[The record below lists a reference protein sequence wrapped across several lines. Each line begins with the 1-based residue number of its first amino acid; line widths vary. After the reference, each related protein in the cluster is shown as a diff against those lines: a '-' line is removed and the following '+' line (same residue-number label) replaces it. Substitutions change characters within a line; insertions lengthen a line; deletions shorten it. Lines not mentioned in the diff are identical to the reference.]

1 MKAKSPKPAS
11 SPAHEAEFSRLVRSF
26 TQAHGAGDSA
36 TALRSIDRAWRMAPR
51 DPETNFLYGRLQLD
65 NGAIDQA
72 IKLFA
77 VAVAGRAY
85 PDYEAAYIAALCL
98 GGQTDLAQQRLEAAL
113 KEFAVIQDGALARAA
128 RQVAIAAA
136 PPFPGWI
143 GVGPDLKL
151 HGELV
156 AQTGTVKLEIAGDS
170 SSPRIERIKCETDR
184 SCVPFTIP
192 TDRTAPAHLTA
203 RIHDRILL
211 GGKLDFPPDFGL
223 DGRVTLSKGTFSG
236 RVTLKWDPSRPLSL
250 IVSGANGFSTPLP
263 STPDPAGFDRQIFSF
278 EETAVK
284 AAGNTITISAILP
297 DGSQGELPASPFLIR
312 PSRPPA
318 VRGRPSLSPA
328 GDSVRPAI
336 DIVIPVYSG
345 VDETL
350 TCIQS
355 VIATTKGRAEII
367 VINDASPDRDMA
379 ATLASLEAAGT
390 ITLLHNPRN
399 LGFPATANRG
409 LLLHPDRDVVL
420 LNADTEVYADWLVR
434 LQAAA
439 YGAPQIATVTPLTNS
454 GSIAS
459 YPSSEDPNL
468 PPGQAVDLDQLAARA
483 NRGVTIDIPT
493 GVGFCMYIRRA
504 SMDQVGVFDAELF
517 SKGYGEENDFCMR
530 AAKAGWKHVLAADIY
545 VRHAGSRSFGGRR
558 AALYER
564 NLRLLNLKHRGYNA
578 LVQKYLKQDPAHP
591 ARRRLDQARLTD
603 AGERYAL
610 LVSLGLDGGVSR
622 AVQDRLAAIRKT
634 GLKTILLTPTPED
647 IAFCTLAV
655 DEPGF
660 DDLRYNATSESN
672 ELVSWLQTL
681 TLERVEL
688 HHFLD
693 LSPALV
699 ERLFSLGRPVDVTI
713 HDYVWYCPRI
723 TLLDKSRRYC
733 GEPDIATCE
742 LCVKENGSR
751 LNEGNTVAALRE
763 RSARWLRSARNITV
777 PSPSVAKRITAQFPG
792 LKLQVESLEEDVPPP
807 VPIVPKATK
816 TDRVKVALIG
826 AIGDHKGYAILLAM
840 AKDAAKRN
848 LPLDFIVIG
857 YTQGDRALMNTGRV
871 FITGYYEDAEVE
883 GLIARESPDVIL
895 FLSVFPE
902 SWCYTLTHALRANI
916 PVAGLDLGAIADRLR
931 GTAANDMLFPLSS
944 SPASICDRLLATF
957 TPLPYQDRI
966 ATRPLSSRNGSS
978 GLPRKPDI
986 LSSAPPLPEAAKISR
1001 TTMAPTSTE
1010 PTASVSFLP
1019 LAQGLYLFS
1028 VRSGQRTPQAGEQIT
1043 LPAMQVAAAPGTA
1056 AGQVEL
1062 MMGARTTNGWLI
1074 DWNDQI
1080 IAKVTG
1086 PSVLV
1091 ALTSVL
1097 VPGMTPLEIEVQRLD
1112 QAPPAN
1118 AGNAVDA
1125 QQSPQISGQ
1134 SLPPP
1139 AAPQNSL
1146 QLRVVAHVQNRGDIA
1161 FHESEWAGL
1170 PEQRLWI
1177 ESISISPL
1185 EGISSDMIEYKA
1197 ITATGVETPWVAGGS
1212 SCGTRGIGVPIT
1224 GFALRV
1230 KPQSGAPRLTC
1241 EYGAICLSGTTIGP
1255 TRNGVPCYSADA
1267 NDPITGIWVAITG
1280 KSVAAPALSGTTAPK
1295 KPQKAKSSR
1304 RPVTQADTPVDST
1317 VNRKK
1322 AKIGPRFSVF
1332 REPNTSEHE

>member
-318 VRGRPSLSPA
+318 VRARASLSPA

-409 LLLHPDRDVVL
+409 LLLHPERDAVL
-420 LNADTEVYADWLVR
+420 LNADTEVYGDWLAR

-439 YGAPQIATVTPLTNS
+439 YGAPQIATATPLTNS

-459 YPSSEDPNL
+459 YPASEDPNP

-504 SMDQVGVFDAELF
+504 ALDQVGVFDAELF

-564 NLRLLNLKHRGYNA
+564 NLRLLNLRHRGYDTA
-578 LVQKYLKQDPAHP
+578 VQKYLKQDPAHP
-591 ARRRLDQARLTD
+591 ARRRLDEARLT
-603 AGERYAL
+603 ASGGRHVL
-610 LVSLGLDGGVSR
+610 VVSLGLDGGVNR
-622 AVQDRLAAIRKT
+622 AVQERIAELRET
-634 GLKTILLTPTPED
+634 GQETILLTPD
-647 IAFCTLAV
+647 IKNGDRYSLAI
-655 DEPGF
+655 EKSGF
-660 DDLRYNATSESN
+660 DDLHYDYATEAGALISLLGKL
-672 ELVSWLQTL
+672 ELDHI
-681 TLERVEL
+681 EL

-693 LSPALV
+693 LPPSLI
-699 ERLFSLGRPVDVTI
+699 EQLFDFGCPVDISI

-723 TLLDKSRRYC
+723 TLLDKSGIYC
-733 GEPDIATCE
+733 GEPDAATCQS
-742 LCVKENGSR
+742 CVDENGSR
-751 LNEGNTVAALRE
+751 LKENITIAALRK
-763 RSARWLRSARNITV
+763 RSAKWLRAARDITV
-777 PSPSVAKRITAQFPG
+777 PSPSVARRMEVQFPE
-792 LKLQVESLEEDVPPP
+792 LTFRIVPLEDNVPSP
-807 VPIVPKATK
+807 VPAAPTAK
-816 TDRVKVALIG
+816 TGDRVKVALIG
-826 AIGDHKGYAILLAM
+826 ALGDHKGYKTLLAM
-840 AKDAAKRN
+840 AKDVAKRD
-848 LPLDFIVIG
+848 LPLDFVVIG
-857 YTQGDRALMNTGRV
+857 FTQDDPALIETGKV
-871 FITGYYEDAEVE
+871 FVTGSYDEGEAE
-883 GLIARESPDVIL
+883 GLIVRENPDVIL

-916 PVAGLDLGAIADRLR
+916 PVAAIDLGAIADRLR
-931 GTAANDMLFPLSS
+931 GTPAEDLLFPLRS
-944 SPASICDRLLATF
+944 SPAKICDMLLAAFRRSRPTGRAEIKKL
-957 TPLPYQDRI
+957 PDRDRSSRLPYK
-966 ATRPLSSRNGSS
+966 A
-978 GLPRKPDI
+978 DI
-986 LSSAPPLPEAAKISR
+986 LSNAPALPEMAKISR
-1001 TTMAPTSTE
+1001 TTMASTSTT
-1010 PTASVSFLP
+1010 PTASVTLLP
-1019 LAQGLYLFS
+1019 LTMGLYLFS
-1028 VRSGQRTPQAGEQIT
+1028 VRSNRPSLGLDDLGGIH
-1043 LPAMQVAAAPGTA
+1043 LPAMQVGTAPGVSA
-1056 AGQVEL
+1056 ENIEF
-1062 MMGARTTNGWLI
+1062 MMGPTTQSGWLREP
-1074 DWNDQI
+1074 NDQI
-1080 IAKVTG
+1080 VAKV
-1086 PSVLV
+1086 SAASALVL
-1091 ALTSVL
+1091 LTSVL
-1097 VPGMTPLEIEVQRLD
+1097 VPGMTPLEIEVKRIDLPE
-1112 QAPPAN
+1112 QAPAM
-1118 AGNAVDA
+1118 
-1125 QQSPQISGQ
+1125 GQ
-1134 SLPPP
+1134 NQRSSVSLPQLSTLKSIRLEVVPHI
-1139 AAPQNSL
+1139 QN
-1146 QLRVVAHVQNRGDIA
+1146 QGDVVFG
-1161 FHESEWAGL
+1161 ESQWAGL
-1170 PEQRLWI
+1170 VEQGFWI
-1177 ESISISPL
+1177 ESFSVSLL
-1185 EGISSDMIEYKA
+1185 EDIPSDAIEYMA
-1197 ITATGVETPWVAGGS
+1197 VTATGLETPWVGGGAP
-1212 SCGTRGIGVPIT
+1212 CGTKGIGVPLT
-1224 GFALRV
+1224 GFAVRA
-1230 KPQSGAPRLTC
+1230 KPEFRGQGLTC
-1241 EYGAICLSGTTIGP
+1241 EYGAVLLSGATAGP
-1255 TRNGVPCYSADA
+1255 ASDGILCQAPNND
-1267 NDPITGIWVAITG
+1267 DPILAIWISIGNQVGAVKEAT
-1280 KSVAAPALSGTTAPK
+1280 KRRRVVVPPELPATAPAAEPAAKQRKAP
-1295 KPQKAKSSR
+1295 
-1304 RPVTQADTPVDST
+1304 
-1317 VNRKK
+1317 
-1322 AKIGPRFSVF
+1322 IGPRFSVF
-1332 REPNTSEHE
+1332 RESGKSE